1 MIFRSI
7 VSGSSGNSVFFSDGS
22 TNILIDC
29 GISGKKITAYLN
41 DMGVLAQDINAVFVT
56 HEHSDHTTGVGALA
70 RKYGLPVYAS
80 AGTWEGMDIGRIA
93 GDKAFA
99 FYKNEP
105 ISVGSL
111 KVTPFDIPH
120 DAAQPT
126 GYVIES
132 AGERYA
138 VATDIGYASESVLNA
153 LCGCKAVVLE
163 ANYDEQMLLNGS
175 YPAQLKKRIWGERG
189 HMDNKVAGE
198 LAIKLAQSGTK
209 HIMLGHLSND
219 NNSPDIAF
227 AEVARSLELGGIS
240 VGKDILLS
248 VAPRYSASE
257 NLCK

>member
-7 VSGSSGNSVFFSDGS
+7 VSGSSGNCVFFSDGS

-41 DMGVLAQDINAVFVT
+41 DMGISAKSIDAVFVT
-56 HEHSDHTTGVGALA
+56 HEHSDHTKGVGAMS

-80 AGTWEGMDIGRIA
+80 AGTWEGMDVGAIA
-93 GDKAFA
+93 EAHI
-99 FYKNEP
+99 FYNNEP
-105 ISVGSL
+105 VFVGSL

-126 GYVIES
+126 GYVIE
-132 AGERYA
+132 ANGERYA
-138 VATDIGYASESVLNA
+138 VATDMGCADESVIKA
-153 LCGCKAVVLE
+153 LCGCKAVILE
-163 ANYDEQMLLNGS
+163 ANYDEQMLLNGK
-175 YPAQLKKRIWGERG
+175 YPAPLKKRIWGERG
-189 HMDNKVAGE
+189 HMDNKVTGE
-198 LAIKLAQSGTK
+198 LAISLAQSGTK